1 MNDGE
6 ARRQSPRLDKVIH
19 ERARLIILAYL
30 SSSGQSSI
38 GFIELREKLA
48 LSAGNLSIQIRNLES
63 AGYVKI
69 EKSFV
74 DNKPNT
80 RVSLTAKG
88 GRALQGYLAE
98 METLIGRL
106 KPAGRKTRK
115 D

>member
-6 ARRQSPRLDKVIH
+6 ARGPRLDKVIH

-30 SSSGQSSI
+30 SSSGQSSV
-38 GFIELREKLA
+38 GFIELREKLG
-48 LSAGNLSIQIRNLES
+48 LSAGNLSIQLRNLES
-63 AGYVKI
+63 AGYAKI
-69 EKSFV
+69 EKSFI

-88 GRALQGYLAE
+88 SRALRGYLAE
-98 METLIGRL
+98 MEMLIGRL
-106 KPAGRKTRK
+106 KPPVRKARK